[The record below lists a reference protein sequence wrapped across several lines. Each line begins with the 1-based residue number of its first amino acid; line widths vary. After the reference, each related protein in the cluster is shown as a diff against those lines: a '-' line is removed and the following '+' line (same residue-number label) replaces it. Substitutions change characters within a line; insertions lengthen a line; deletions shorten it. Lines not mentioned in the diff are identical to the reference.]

1 MKKFYGLM
9 IALAFVFT
17 ACTSHQKKILVYAN
31 SDIVLDESQKN
42 ISVQDG
48 NTQIEKELT
57 FSGSDPVVLNIK
69 SPQGNYS
76 LEAKDD
82 GYFIA
87 NLKKD
92 TIVGSLQH
100 TGSISHSRITQD
112 ELKIQLDSLNKLVKG
127 ANISPEAKNY
137 FIPSGK
143 IDKIS
148 NQTSVKVFGPFT
160 SIPTDFDVSS
170 VQEIYKFYNL
180 SEVEKIISR
189 LTDMGTYKEG
199 K

>member
-1 MKKFYGLM
+1 MKKIYGLL

-31 SDIVLDESQKN
+31 SDIVVDESQKN
-42 ISVQDG
+42 ITVQDG
-48 NTQIEKELT
+48 NTQVEKELT
-57 FSGSDPVVLNIK
+57 FSGSDPVILNIK
-69 SPQGNYS
+69 GPQGNYT
-76 LEAKDD
+76 LEAKED

-92 TIVGSLQH
+92 TVVGSLQH
-100 TGSISHSRITQD
+100 IGTSSHSRITQE
-112 ELKIQLDSLNKLVKG
+112 ELKVQLDSLNKLIRGTNVS
-127 ANISPEAKNY
+127 AEAKNY

-148 NQTSVKVFGPFT
+148 SQTRVKVFGPYT
-160 SIPTDFDVSS
+160 SIPTDFDVAS

-180 SEVEKIISR
+180 SEVEKIIGR
-189 LTDMGTYKEG
+189 LTEMGTYKEE